1 MLRVGICRP
10 VGVQRL
16 SQPHAHFTGVYY
28 TNGVGVISVC
38 FFTKVSYDLRL
49 EQTEARC
56 PAFLCIYQNFLLL
69 TVHHQGIAGIEQQ
82 TVCQAACQSVYYN
95 PSALRAR

>member
-38 FFTKVSYDLRL
+38 FFYKGFLRPK
-49 EQTEARC
+49 ARTNRGKM
-56 PAFLCIYQNFLLL
+56 PRFFMYLSELFITNRPPPG
-69 TVHHQGIAGIEQQ
+69 HRGD
-82 TVCQAACQSVYYN
+82 
-95 PSALRAR
+95 